1 MVVVILV
8 VGVLAVLGITYLAVV
23 RVGQRLSV
31 RPAPAVLEVDTAVEW
46 IIERLPF
53 EVTAALSEDDVHQ
66 LVLWN
71 LDWFDEQGMAS
82 EFGEEIGGEDL
93 EGDHVAPTEQSL
105 DFVVERVVRSG
116 RDIDAVH
123 AAVVNEK
130 FLEFLVQIGAV
141 GAEAD
146 DAPTD

>member
-1 MVVVILV
+1 MIFVIAA
-8 VGVLAVLGITYLAVV
+8 VGVLAVLAVTYLAVF
-23 RVGQRLSV
+23 RVGKRLEV

-66 LVLWN
+66 IVLWN
-71 LDWFDEQGMAS
+71 LDWFDTQGMAS
-82 EFGEEIGGEDL
+82 EFGEEIGGEDI
-93 EGDHVAPTEQSL
+93 EGEHVATTDESL
-105 DFVVERVVRSG
+105 DYVVERVLRSE

-130 FLEFLVQIGAV
+130 FLEFFVQIGAV
-141 GAEAD
+141 GAEAEPD
-146 DAPTD
+146 T